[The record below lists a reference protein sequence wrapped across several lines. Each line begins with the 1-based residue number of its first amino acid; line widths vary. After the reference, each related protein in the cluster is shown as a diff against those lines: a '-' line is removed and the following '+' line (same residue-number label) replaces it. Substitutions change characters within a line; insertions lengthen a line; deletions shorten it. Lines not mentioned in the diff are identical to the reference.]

1 MLFRSLASWGLLAFL
16 KAADTRQGASFA
28 VKADTD
34 VVTDFAEDYYDENGR
49 IETYDDYY
57 PNSQDY
63 QDDYSEGWLTA
74 AAPNLLEVPG
84 FTGDATAEELLALNP
99 DVVIT
104 PKKEAAEAYRQ
115 AGVPAVCM
123 LAGEDM
129 TTDRKSVV

>member
-1 MLFRSLASWGLLAFL
+1 MLASWGLLAFL

-63 QDDYSEGWLTA
+63 QDDYSDTYYDDGKQYRDEEVTDFSQ
-74 AAPNLLEVPG
+74 LE
-84 FTGDATAEELLALNP
+84 
-99 DVVIT
+99 
-104 PKKEAAEAYRQ
+104 
-115 AGVPAVCM
+115 
-123 LAGEDM
+123 
-129 TTDRKSVV
+129 DRFR